1 MFQIVARTRVL
12 IVAGVALATA
22 ATLSSA
28 VAAEESLD
36 VSPGVVLPAT
46 SVTGSTATMPDPQV
60 LSRQLRPILTNRAAG
75 SITGI
80 VSDPATGEVL
90 FDRRGQRAQVPASTL
105 KVLTSASILQA
116 LSPEQRISTKVLRRG
131 NRLIL
136 VGGGDGLLASSGP
149 GSLTELADAVATA
162 FGNQGR
168 VKLSYDDSLFD
179 GPRLAPGVPASFVK
193 LGIVAPVSALM
204 VDGGRVN
211 PSSETRSSDPARSA
225 ATSFARLL
233 DERGLNIR
241 LIGRGLAKS
250 SDKQL
255 AAVESSTIADQVEH
269 MLTESDNTLAEVLG
283 HLAGATRFGRG
294 SFDSSGKA
302 IEQTLTDLGIER
314 ESLVVADASGLS
326 RDNRVPASVIGTV
339 LGKAALLQ
347 PANLWPINSGLP
359 VAGATGTLEQRFPAG
374 GAGYIRAK
382 TGTLTGVTA
391 LAGTVRSEDGRVL
404 TFSFMANGVP
414 NTTVARQ
421 TLDQAASVIAA
432 CGCR

>member
-22 ATLSSA
+22 ASLSSA
-28 VAAEESLD
+28 VAAEESAD
-36 VSPGVVLPAT
+36 ISSSVVLPAT
-46 SVTGSTATMPDPQV
+46 SVAGSTSAMPDPRV

-75 SITGI
+75 AVTGV
-80 VSDPATGEVL
+80 VSDPATGEIL
-90 FDRRGQRAQVPASTL
+90 FERRGQRAQVPASTM
-105 KVLTSASILQA
+105 KVLTSASILQV
-116 LSPEQRISTKVLRRG
+116 LSPEQRITTKVVRRG

-136 VGGGDGLLASSGP
+136 VGAGDGMLASSGP
-149 GSLTELADAVATA
+149 GSLTDLADAVATA
-162 FGNQGR
+162 VGKQAR
-168 VKLSYDDSLFD
+168 VNLSYDDSLFD
-179 GPRLAPGVPASFVK
+179 GPRLAPGVPASFVR

-211 PSSETRSSDPARSA
+211 PLSETRSSDPARSA
-225 ATSFARLL
+225 ATSFTRLL
-233 DERGLNIR
+233 NERGLNVR
-241 LIGRGLAKS
+241 LTGRGQAKS
-250 SDKQL
+250 SDEHV
-255 AAVESSTIADQVEH
+255 ASVESSTIADQVEF

-294 SFDSSGKA
+294 SFENSGKA
-302 IEQTLTDLGIER
+302 IDQTLTDLGIDR
-314 ESLVVADASGLS
+314 DSLVVADASGLS
-326 RDNRVPASVIGTV
+326 RDNRVPAAVIVSV
-339 LGKAALLQ
+339 LNKAALLQ
-347 PANLWPINSGLP
+347 PATLWPINSGLP
-359 VAGATGTLEQRFPAG
+359 VAGATGTLEERFPTG

-404 TFSFMANGVP
+404 TFAFMANGVS

-421 TLDQAASVIAA
+421 TLDQAASAVAA